1 MIVSFWLLNINKNI
15 ANELE
20 MNHNTHVEP
29 MVIIDS
35 ELAEYEHSQNADRR
49 KKNYSKETELWFINR
64 DHTPFRDNFDNDE
77 IDLGQDKEL

>member
-35 ELAEYEHSQNADRR
+35 ELAEYEHSQNEIEER
-49 KKNYSKETELWFINR
+49 KTIQKKQNY
-64 DHTPFRDNFDNDE
+64 
-77 IDLGQDKEL
+77 DL